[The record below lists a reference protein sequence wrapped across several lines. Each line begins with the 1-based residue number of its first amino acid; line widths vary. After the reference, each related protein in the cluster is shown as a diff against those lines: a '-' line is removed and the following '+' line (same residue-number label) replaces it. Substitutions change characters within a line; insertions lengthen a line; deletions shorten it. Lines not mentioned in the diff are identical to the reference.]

1 MPYEWKIAIRF
12 LTNGKAQTLFIL
24 LGIAVGVAVQI
35 FLNSIITG
43 VQENLLDNTIG
54 TSSHITILSS
64 DQDSRNRIG
73 QYTKVLERLD
83 ADPDIIRASASVD
96 GNAFLKRAEK
106 DTSLLVKGIEL
117 ERADS
122 IYQIKNRM
130 VSGNANISAN
140 QVLIGKDLA
149 NDYDIEA
156 GEAINLTMT
165 GGSIQSF
172 IVEGVFDLESANING
187 SWVFMD
193 MTRAQKL
200 YNLSGYASR
209 IEMQILSPFEADQKA
224 DQLGRVFPDL
234 KVQDW
239 KQQNAQLL
247 SALSSQSSSSYTI
260 QVFVLIAI
268 ALGISSVL
276 AVSVV
281 QKSKQIGILKAMGV
295 TGKSASQI
303 FIIQGTLLG
312 FAGALA
318 GIGLGALLLEAFR
331 IGTSGGGGLGFA
343 LTIKPIN
350 MAIVLA
356 VATFAG
362 MAASF
367 VPARNS
373 EKLNPMEVIRNG

>member
-172 IVEGVFDLESANING
+172 IVEGIFDLESANING

>member
-1 MPYEWKIAIRF
+1 MPYEWKIAMRF
-12 LTNGKAQTLFIL
+12 LTDGKAQTFFIL

-106 DTSLLVKGIEL
+106 DTSLIVKGIEL

-122 IYQIKNRM
+122 IYQIKDRM
-130 VSGNANISAN
+130 LSGNANISAN

-149 NDYDIEA
+149 SDYNIEA

-172 IVEGVFDLESANING
+172 IVEGIFDLESANING

-193 MTRAQKL
+193 ITRAQKL

-312 FAGALA
+312 FAGAVA

>member
-12 LTNGKAQTLFIL
+12 LTDGKAQTFFIL

-54 TSSHITILSS
+54 TSSHITIASS
-64 DQDSRNRIG
+64 DADSKNRID
-73 QYTKVLERLD
+73 QYEKVLERLD
-83 ADPDIIRASASVD
+83 IDKDIIKASPSVD
-96 GNAFLKRAEK
+96 GNAFLKKADK
-106 DTSLLVKGIEL
+106 DTSLIVKGIEL

-122 IYQIKNRM
+122 IYNIKDRM
-130 VSGNANISAN
+130 VSGAAQIGAN
-140 QVLIGKDLA
+140 QILIGRDLA
-149 NDYDIEA
+149 EEYELEA
-156 GEAINLTMT
+156 GGAVNLTMPD
-165 GGSIQSF
+165 GSIQSF
-172 IVEGVFDLESANING
+172 IVAGIFDLESANING

-193 MTRAQKL
+193 IMRAQKL
-200 YNLSGYASR
+200 YVLSGYASR
-209 IEMQILSPFEADQKA
+209 IEMQVREPFEADLKSA
-224 DQLGRVFPDL
+224 KLAGSFPGL
-234 KVQDW
+234 SVENW

-295 TGKSASQI
+295 TGRSASRI

-312 FAGALA
+312 FAGAVA
-318 GIGLGALLLEAFR
+318 GIGLGALLLELFR
-331 IGTSGGGGLGFA
+331 IGTASSGGLGFS
-343 LTIKPIN
+343 LDIKRENII
-350 MAIVLA
+350 IVLA

-362 MAASF
+362 MAAAF

>member
-1 MPYEWKIAIRF
+1 MPYEWKIAMRF
-12 LTNGKAQTLFIL
+12 LTDGKAQTFFIL

-156 GEAINLTMT
+156 GDAINLTMT

-172 IVEGVFDLESANING
+172 IVEGIFDLESANING

-193 MTRAQKL
+193 ITRAQKL

>member
-172 IVEGVFDLESANING
+172 IVEGIFDLESANING

-193 MTRAQKL
+193 ITRAQKL

>member
-117 ERADS
+117 GRADS

-149 NDYDIEA
+149 SDYDIEA

-172 IVEGVFDLESANING
+172 IVEGIFDLESANING

-193 MTRAQKL
+193 ITRAQKL

>member
-1 MPYEWKIAIRF
+1 MPYEWKIAMRF
-12 LTNGKAQTLFIL
+12 LTDGKAQTFFIL

-54 TSSHITILSS
+54 TSSHITVLSS
-64 DQDSRNRIG
+64 DSDSRNRIG
-73 QYTKVLERLD
+73 EYTKVLERLD
-83 ADPDIIRASASVD
+83 IDPDIITASASVD

-106 DTSLLVKGIEL
+106 DTSLIVKGIEL

-122 IYQIKNRM
+122 IYQIKDRM
-130 VSGNANISAN
+130 VSGNAQISAN

-149 NDYDIEA
+149 SEYDIES
-156 GEAINLTMT
+156 GEAINLTLA

-172 IVEGVFDLESANING
+172 IVGGIFDLESAGING
-187 SWVFMD
+187 SWIFMD
-193 MTRAQKL
+193 ITRAQKL

-209 IEMQILSPFEADQKA
+209 IEMQITTPFEADIKA
-224 DQLGRVFPDL
+224 QQLGRAFPDL
-234 KVQDW
+234 KVENW
-239 KQQNAQLL
+239 KGQNAQLL

-295 TGKSASQI
+295 TGKSASKI

-312 FAGALA
+312 FAGAVA

-343 LTIKPIN
+343 LTIKPVNII
-350 MAIVLA
+350 IVLA

>member
-1 MPYEWKIAIRF
+1 MY
-12 LTNGKAQTLFIL
+12 
-24 LGIAVGVAVQI
+24 
-35 FLNSIITG
+35 
-43 VQENLLDNTIG
+43 
-54 TSSHITILSS
+54 
-64 DQDSRNRIG
+64 
-73 QYTKVLERLD
+73 
-83 ADPDIIRASASVD
+83 
-96 GNAFLKRAEK
+96 AFLEP
-106 DTSLLVKGIEL
+106 
-117 ERADS
+117 
-122 IYQIKNRM
+122 
-130 VSGNANISAN
+130 
-140 QVLIGKDLA
+140 
-149 NDYDIEA
+149 
-156 GEAINLTMT
+156 EAINLTMT

-172 IVEGVFDLESANING
+172 IVEGIFDLESANING

-343 LTIKPIN
+343 LTIKPVN
-350 MAIVLA
+350 MVIVLA

>member
-1 MPYEWKIAIRF
+1 MPYEWKIAMRF
-12 LTNGKAQTLFIL
+12 LTDGKAQTFFIL

-43 VQENLLDNTIG
+43 VQDNLVDNTIG
-54 TSSHITILSS
+54 TSSHITVLS
-64 DQDSRNRIG
+64 DAGDPRNRID

-83 ADPDIIRASASVD
+83 IDSDIIKASPSVD
-96 GNAFLKRAEK
+96 GNAFLKRADK
-106 DTSLLVKGIEL
+106 NTSLIVRGIDI

-122 IYQIKNRM
+122 IYQIKNRII
-130 VSGNANISAN
+130 SGNYQINAN
-140 QVLIGKDLA
+140 QVLIGKELA
-149 NDYDIEA
+149 DEYDIGS
-156 GEAINLTMT
+156 GEVINLTMPD
-165 GGSIQSF
+165 GSIQSF
-172 IVEGVFDLESANING
+172 IVGGIFDLESANING
-187 SWVFMD
+187 SWIFMD
-193 MTRAQKL
+193 ITRAQKL
-200 YNLSGYASR
+200 YNLSGYASK
-209 IEMQILSPFEADQKA
+209 IEMQITKPFEADQKA
-224 DQLGRVFPDL
+224 RQLESVFPNL
-234 KVQDW
+234 TVENW

-260 QVFVLIAI
+260 QAFVLLAI

-295 TGKSASQI
+295 TGKSASKI

-312 FAGALA
+312 FAGAIA
-318 GIGLGALLLEAFR
+318 GVAMGALLLEAFR

-343 LTIKPIN
+343 LTIKKENII
-350 MAIVLA
+350 IVLA

-367 VPARNS
+367 IPARNS